1 MFGLQKFGDGIAF
14 DRIDRFCAAEGVDR
28 TELARVSIAVTGSNG
43 KGSTARFMAFA
54 LRGLGLRTGC
64 FTSPHLFDVRER
76 FDIDGAMIDA
86 ATFDRLAARVKAFA
100 DHLPPGDRMG
110 AFEFLFLVA
119 VLWFTE
125 TGCDVI
131 VWEAGIGGRYDPIRA
146 TGAGVSAM
154 TSIEREHT
162 ELLGQQED
170 MIACDKCDALAPGG
184 VLVISPSIRE
194 DIVCAVTAYA
204 ALSQRRVLRPR
215 AQGEDLQNT
224 AEGASL
230 TWRGEDDTRVR
241 LPLIGRHQVDN
252 AVTAIGAASAW
263 LARDPARPQPRGG
276 VRARMLAA
284 LAETQ
289 WPGRLQHVA
298 TAPDLWIDVGHTPHA
313 LDIVTETFADIAPR
327 ERTLVVF
334 GVSAAK
340 DVAAIAD
347 IVAQRFDHIILTRAF
362 KSGAEPAAFSDRF
375 ASHDVLLTHDTVE
388 AARIARARA
397 AAEGF
402 TVLAIGGLFLAVE
415 IAHAW
420 TGGDPR
426 ELAFL

>member
-28 TELARVSIAVTGSNG
+28 AALARISIAVTGSNG
-43 KGSTARFMAFA
+43 KGSTARFIASA

-76 FDIDGAMIDA
+76 FDIDDAMIEPA
-86 ATFDRLAARVKAFA
+86 AFDRLAARVKAFA
-100 DHLPPGDRMG
+100 DTLPPGDRMG
-110 AFEFLFLVA
+110 AFEFVFLVG

-125 TGCDVI
+125 SGCDAI

-162 ELLGQQED
+162 ELLGQRED

-184 VLVISPSIRE
+184 VLVLSPSIND
-194 DIVCAVTAYA
+194 DIARAVTAYA
-204 ALSQRRVLRPR
+204 RLSRRSVQRPP
-215 AQGEDLQNT
+215 AQHDDLVNT
-224 AEGASL
+224 PAGAVF
-230 TWRGEDDTRVR
+230 TWRGEAETQVR

-252 AVTAIGAASAW
+252 AVTAIAVASAW
-263 LARDPARPQPRGG
+263 LVRDPSRPQPHGETL
-276 VRARMLAA
+276 ARMLAA
-284 LAETQ
+284 LADAR

-298 TAPDLWIDVGHTPHA
+298 HDPDLWIDVGHTPHA

-327 ERTLVVF
+327 EKTLVVF

-340 DVAAIAD
+340 DVSAIAD
-347 IVAQRFDHIILTRAF
+347 IVARRFPHVILTRAF
-362 KSGAEPAAFSDRF
+362 KSGADPATFADRF
-375 ASHDVLLTHDTVE
+375 ATHDAVLTSDTIT
-388 AARIARARA
+388 AAQIARARA
-397 AAEGF
+397 TAEGL

-420 TGGDPR
+420 NGGDPR